1 MYRRL
6 AVAGSKI
13 YTTIDMKILKIAW
26 RNIWR
31 HPLRSTA
38 IIVSVGFGL
47 WAGLFIKGY
56 MNGLVEQRL
65 NSVITGELSH
75 LQIHHREFRED
86 NDQKYYIRDASG
98 IISGIARDKRV
109 KAVSGRLVAKGMI
122 VSPKVTSGVQ
132 VNGIEPSSENR
143 VSGINRKLIEGAFFP
158 DSSRNEIL
166 IGSKLAGKLKVRL
179 NSKVVLTLVDRN
191 NTVTSGAFR
200 VKGIY
205 RTDNAPYD
213 ELNVFVKT
221 SSLFPLTTLTDERN
235 EIAVLLHNG
244 DDLPAIVSDFK
255 NSFPSLEIQD
265 WMQLAPEMSIYVD
278 VLDQSMVIFMGIIM
292 LALAFAIINTMLMA
306 VLERTSELG
315 VLMALGMDKLLVFL
329 MVFYE
334 TLLLVL
340 AGLPLGALAGW
351 LSVRYYG
358 IRGVDLS
365 EHKEVLASF
374 GFSEKVYP
382 NLNPD
387 DFIIMLELVCL
398 TAILSGLLPA
408 RRALKLTPSEAIRK

>member
-1 MYRRL
+1 M
-6 AVAGSKI
+6 
-13 YTTIDMKILKIAW
+13 TILKIAW

-31 HPLRSTA
+31 HRLRSLA

-75 LQIHHREFRED
+75 LQIHHPEFRED
-86 NDQKYYIRDASG
+86 YDLKYYIRDASG
-98 IISGIARDKRV
+98 VISGISGDKRV

-132 VNGIEPSSENR
+132 INGIEPEAENR
-143 VSGINRKLIEGAFFP
+143 VSGISRKLIEGAFFP
-158 DSSRNEIL
+158 DSLRNEIL

-179 NSKVVLTLVDRN
+179 NAKIVLTLVDKN

-213 ELNVFVKT
+213 EVNVFVRT

-235 EIAVLLHNG
+235 EIAVLLNNG
-244 DDLPAIVSDFK
+244 DDLPVIVSSMRD
-255 NSFPSLEIQD
+255 SFPALEILA

-278 VLDQSMVIFMGIIM
+278 VLDQSMIIFMGIIM

-315 VLMALGMDKLLVFL
+315 VLMALGMGKARIFL

-334 TLLLVL
+334 TVLLIIT
-340 AGLPLGALAGW
+340 GLPLGAFAGW
-351 LSVRYYG
+351 LSVSYYG
-358 IRGVDLS
+358 RRGVDLS

-374 GFSEKVYP
+374 GFSERVYP

>member
-1 MYRRL
+1 M
-6 AVAGSKI
+6 
-13 YTTIDMKILKIAW
+13 
-26 RNIWR
+26 
-31 HPLRSTA
+31 A

-56 MNGLVEQRL
+56 MNGLVEQRIS
-65 NSVITGELSH
+65 SVISGELSH
-75 LQIHHREFRED
+75 LQIHHPDFRED
-86 NDQKYYIRDASG
+86 YDLKYYIRDASG
-98 IISGIARDKRV
+98 IVSGISRDRRV

-132 VNGIEPSSENR
+132 INGIDPDAENK
-143 VSGINRKLIEGAFFP
+143 VSGIGRKVIEGAFFP
-158 DSSRNEIL
+158 DTSRNEIL
-166 IGSKLAGKLKVRL
+166 ISSKLAGKLKVHL
-179 NSKVVLTLVDRN
+179 NAKLVLTLVDRN

-213 ELNVFVKT
+213 EINVFVKN
-221 SSLFPLTTLTDERN
+221 SSFFPLTTLTDERN
-235 EIAVLLHNG
+235 EIAVLLHNR
-244 DDLPAIVSDFK
+244 DDLPLFESTLK
-255 NSFPSLEIQD
+255 NQFPFLQIED

-315 VLMALGMDKLLVFL
+315 VLMAMGMERPRIFL

-334 TLLLVL
+334 TVLLILT
-340 AGLPLGALAGW
+340 GLPLGALAGG
-351 LSVRYYG
+351 LTVSYYG
-358 IRGVDLS
+358 RRGLDLS
-365 EHKEVLASF
+365 EHKDVLASF
-374 GFSEKVYP
+374 GFSERVYP

-408 RRALKLTPSEAIRK
+408 RRALKLSPSEAIRK

>member
-1 MYRRL
+1 M
-6 AVAGSKI
+6 
-13 YTTIDMKILKIAW
+13 TILKIAW

-31 HPLRSTA
+31 HRLRSIA

-75 LQIHHREFRED
+75 LQIHHPQFRED
-86 NDQKYYIRDASG
+86 YDLKYHISGASG
-98 IISGIARDKRV
+98 IISGISRDKRV

-122 VSPKVTSGVQ
+122 VSPKVTAGVQ
-132 VNGIEPSSENR
+132 INGIEPVAENR
-143 VSGINRKLIEGAFFP
+143 VSGISRKLIEGAFFP

-166 IGSKLAGKLKVRL
+166 MGSKLAGKLKVRL
-179 NSKVVLTLVDRN
+179 NAKVVLTLVDKN

-213 ELNVFVKT
+213 ETNVFVKT

-235 EIAVLLHNG
+235 EIAVLLNNG
-244 DDLPAIVSDFK
+244 DDLPAIIHSLSNTF
-255 NSFPSLEIQD
+255 SSLEILD
-265 WMQLAPEMSIYVD
+265 WMHLAPEMNIYVG
-278 VLDQSMVIFMGIIM
+278 VLDQSMIIFMGIIM

-315 VLMALGMDKLLVFL
+315 VLMALGMEKAKIFL

-334 TLLLVL
+334 TVLLIL
-340 AGLPLGALAGW
+340 AGLPMGALAGW
-351 LSVRYYG
+351 LSVSYYG
-358 IRGVDLS
+358 RKGIDLS

-374 GFSEKVYP
+374 GFSERVYP
-382 NLNPD
+382 GLNPD

>member
-1 MYRRL
+1 M
-6 AVAGSKI
+6 
-13 YTTIDMKILKIAW
+13 
-26 RNIWR
+26 
-31 HPLRSTA
+31 A

-65 NSVITGELSH
+65 KSVISGELSH
-75 LQIHHREFRED
+75 LQIHHPAFRED
-86 NDQKYYIRDASG
+86 YDLKYYIRDASG
-98 IISGIARDKRV
+98 IISRMSLDKRV

-132 VNGIEPSSENR
+132 INGIEPVAENR
-143 VSGINRKLIEGAFFP
+143 VSGISRKLIEGAFFP

-166 IGSKLAGKLKVRL
+166 IGSKLADKLKIRL
-179 NSKVVLTLVDRN
+179 NAKVVLTLVDKN

-213 ELNVFVKT
+213 EMNVFVRT

-235 EIAVLLHNG
+235 EIAVLLEDG
-244 DDLPAIVSDFK
+244 DDLPVILSSMR
-255 NSFPSLEIQD
+255 NSFPSLEILD

-278 VLDQSMVIFMGIIM
+278 VLDQSMIIFMGIIM

-315 VLMALGMDKLLVFL
+315 VLMALGMEKARIFQ

-334 TLLLVL
+334 TVLLIL
-340 AGLPLGALAGW
+340 AGLPLGAIAGW
-351 LSVRYYG
+351 LSVSYYG
-358 IRGVDLS
+358 RRGVDLS
-365 EHKEVLASF
+365 DHKEVLASF
-374 GFSEKVYP
+374 GFSEKIYP

>member
-1 MYRRL
+1 
-6 AVAGSKI
+6 V
-13 YTTIDMKILKIAW
+13 
-26 RNIWR
+26 
-31 HPLRSTA
+31 
-38 IIVSVGFGL
+38 
-47 WAGLFIKGY
+47 
-56 MNGLVEQRL
+56 
-65 NSVITGELSH
+65 
-75 LQIHHREFRED
+75 
-86 NDQKYYIRDASG
+86 
-98 IISGIARDKRV
+98 
-109 KAVSGRLVAKGMI
+109 
-122 VSPKVTSGVQ
+122 
-132 VNGIEPSSENR
+132 
-143 VSGINRKLIEGAFFP
+143 
-158 DSSRNEIL
+158 
-166 IGSKLAGKLKVRL
+166 
-179 NSKVVLTLVDRN
+179 
-191 NTVTSGAFR
+191 
-200 VKGIY
+200 
-205 RTDNAPYD
+205 
-213 ELNVFVKT
+213 
-221 SSLFPLTTLTDERN
+221 
-235 EIAVLLHNG
+235 
-244 DDLPAIVSDFK
+244 
-255 NSFPSLEIQD
+255 
-265 WMQLAPEMSIYVD
+265 
-278 VLDQSMVIFMGIIM
+278 VIFMGIIM